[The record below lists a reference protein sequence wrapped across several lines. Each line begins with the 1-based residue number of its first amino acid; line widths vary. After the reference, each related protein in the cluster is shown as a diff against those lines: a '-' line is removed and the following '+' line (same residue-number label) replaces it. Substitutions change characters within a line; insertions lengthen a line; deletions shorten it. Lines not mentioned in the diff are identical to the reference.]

1 MNPIEDYLGERL
13 VAFAKRH
20 NANARGIK
28 WLLAVKFT
36 ADLTI
41 AAAVLGL
48 FWLGIAAVAFI

>member
-28 WLLAVKFT
+28 VLLAVKFT
-36 ADLTI
+36 WDL
-41 AAAVLGL
+41 AVVIGILGMVWL
-48 FWLGIAAVAFI
+48 FVSLVAFI